1 MPNYQKSLAPC
12 FEYNTYKFL
21 HLILKTTKNILFFHC
36 AQDRSVGFTM
46 GAGSG
51 GSFPEAHWLCG

>member
-36 AQDRSVGFTM
+36 AQDLKFKSKFWD
-46 GAGSG
+46 S
-51 GSFPEAHWLCG
+51 